1 MPENDAEVHSYHQEC
16 RKSPG
21 VKVRCVNVTVDITN
35 TNIGIQMKI
44 DASLIV
50 PGYRHIF

>member
-1 MPENDAEVHSYHQEC
+1 MPEDDAEVHSYHQEC

-35 TNIGIQMKI
+35 TNTIYWHAPMDLNKRLFQ
-44 DASLIV
+44 
-50 PGYRHIF
+50 